1 MLSLARD
8 GRLYPS
14 LIIYG
19 GSFDDRKEA
28 AIRLGRTLLCQSEI
42 GERPC
47 GQCRNCSRIHWDT
60 DLGFHP
66 DFRLLTRD
74 LTATTSVEAARGYL
88 KLAQQSP
95 FEARG
100 QVFVVAEADTL
111 SPSAANA
118 FLKILEEP
126 PISAPRN
133 FLLLCP
139 SRQDLLPTLRS
150 RSWLLYLGQSESL
163 SEQEIEALSHEL
175 KGILALGCGG
185 LQSMAFAQTLLRA
198 GQPHF
203 KDLRDKHGFSL
214 AAGAV
219 LETALDTSPP
229 LRVRLLDLAHA
240 LLEAPSLRLRSIPAE
255 RILEGIVARYLG
267 SSVSTPRP
275 RIR

>member
-1 MLSLARD
+1 MLSLARE

-28 AIRLGRTLLCQSEI
+28 SLRLGRTLLCLSET
-42 GERPC
+42 EDRPC
-47 GQCRNCSRIHWDT
+47 GHCRACSRIHWGA

-74 LTATTSVEAARGYL
+74 LTATTSVEAARNFL

-126 PISAPRN
+126 PTSAPRN

-163 SEQEIEALSHEL
+163 SEQKITELSNDL
-175 KGILALGCGG
+175 KAILALGSGG

-219 LETALDTSPP
+219 METALESPPP
-229 LRVRLLDLAHA
+229 LRGRLLDLAHA

-255 RILEGIVARYLG
+255 RILEGVVARYLG
-267 SSVSTPRP
+267 SSPSTPLS